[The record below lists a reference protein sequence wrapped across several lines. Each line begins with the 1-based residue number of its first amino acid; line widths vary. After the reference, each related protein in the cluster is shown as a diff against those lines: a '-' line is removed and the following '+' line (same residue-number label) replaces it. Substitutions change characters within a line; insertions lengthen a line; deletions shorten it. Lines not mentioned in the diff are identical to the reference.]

1 MKTAKRKLS
10 KLNRQVEVLQE
21 KKRSVSALITDG
33 NDTAPVESTALVVR
47 ESESQAGTAFGG
59 KNAKRIKNG

>member
-1 MKTAKRKLS
+1 
-10 KLNRQVEVLQE
+10 LQE
-21 KKRSVSALITDG
+21 KKRTVSALITDG

-47 ESESQAGTAFGG
+47 ESETQAGTAFGG